1 MLDDKLNYR
10 KLCQRYSR
18 MPIHQLQKEL
28 GELYKK
34 RFVEHDIEC
43 TEVYR
48 VAARVYNT
56 RTRSGSGLIFHLKN
70 FVPTFIILI
79 IGSMFK

>member
-28 GELYKK
+28 GEIYKK
-34 RFVEHDIEC
+34 RFVEHDIEYA
-43 TEVYR
+43 EVYR

-56 RTRSGSGLIFHLKN
+56 RTRDGSGLIFHLKN
-70 FVPTFIILI
+70 FVPFLITFCSI
-79 IGSMFK
+79 FRF

>member
-1 MLDDKLNYR
+1 MLDDKLSYR

-18 MPIHQLQKEL
+18 MPIYQLQKEL
-28 GELYKK
+28 GELHKK
-34 RFVEHDIEC
+34 RFIEHDIEY

-56 RTRSGSGLIFHLKN
+56 RTRDGSGLIFHLKN
-70 FVPTFIILI
+70 FVPLLITFCIT
-79 IGSMFK
+79 FRF